1 MRELAAYL
9 IYPIITVYWLYVVL
23 VVVVAIVTAATRAR
37 KSVAT
42 RVRIWLVHSTIALV
56 LALIPPVLVYFF
68 W

>member
-9 IYPIITVYWLYVVL
+9 IYPIIMVYWLYVAL

-37 KSVAT
+37 KSVAP
-42 RVRIWLVHSTIALV
+42 RVRIWLVHATVALV
-56 LALIPPVLVYFF
+56 VVSIPPILVYFS